1 VATAYKAMSVGE
13 SAADAGAISQSE
25 LDDMVTAIDV
35 GARKPGGMTAKLLY
49 TVALFWS
56 LYQLYI
62 ASPLPFVLNFAILD
76 DTQQRAIH
84 LAFALFLG
92 FLSFPAY
99 MKAPSDRVPY
109 YDWILGIIATL
120 MSLYI
125 IFFYADVSSRSGGLR
140 TDIEIIVAVVGVI
153 GLLEVT
159 RRVLGMAL
167 VVVAVVFLS
176 YAFFGPYMPEMISHR
191 GVSISRFAD
200 HFWMTTEGVFGLPLG
215 VSNSFVFLFVLFGG
229 LLEKAGAGNFFIKLS
244 FSLLGHLRGGPGKA
258 AVVSSALTGLVSGS
272 AIANVVTTGTFTI
285 PLMKRSGFKAEKA
298 AAIEVSSSI
307 NGQLMPPVM
316 GAAAFLMTELVGI
329 SYFEV
334 IKAAFLPAV
343 ISYIGLFYI
352 VHLEAIKGDMPV
364 LEKIRSSTRLQR
376 LLGMAMSAGAIII
389 LSALIYYAVL
399 AMKAVFGD
407 LTLYISMA
415 ALFSVYVGLLWVA
428 SRNPEIEVDDPN
440 AALVSIPDTMPVLL
454 AGLYYLI
461 PVSVLVWALMVE
473 RLSPGLSASWAIVA
487 MVILM
492 LTQRPITA
500 FFRGRGNIA
509 EGCRRGFTDLID
521 GLVGGARNM
530 VGIAIAM
537 GAAGIIVGVVSL
549 TGLGLVMTEVIDA
562 VAGGNVLLMLIAT
575 AIMSIILGMGLPTTA
590 NYIVVASIMAQPLV
604 TLASQNGLI
613 IPVIGVHLFVF
624 YFGLLAGTTPP
635 VAVDAFAGAAIARA
649 DPMKTCLHAFMYN
662 LRTAILPFIFIFNP
676 GLLLIGVDNW
686 WQLLL
691 TVSAAVIAMLTF
703 AAATKSHFLTSNRR
717 WESAALL
724 LVAFTL
730 LRPGYW
736 LDQVADQFVLADP
749 VKIVTFVSRQP
760 DDASI
765 RLLVEGENFSGDWV
779 RKVVLLPLGTKSE
792 DGAMRLYESAGLGVV
807 IEDGQAVVDEMRF
820 NSPAQ
825 KWSIDFG
832 WIIKELQVPVD
843 RVAKEW
849 FYIPAYAILALIV
862 LLQLRR
868 RRFSALSEG
877 LSGAV
882 PSPMAATPVP
892 K

>member
-1 VATAYKAMSVGE
+1 MTIAENETD
-13 SAADAGAISQSE
+13 ADTGISQTE

-35 GARKPGGMTAKLLY
+35 GARKPTGATAKLLY
-49 TVALFWS
+49 AVALTWS

-62 ASPLPFVLNFAILD
+62 ASPLPFILNFAILD

-99 MKAPSDRVPY
+99 MGAPNNRVPF
-109 YDWILGIIATL
+109 YDWVLGAIATL
-120 MSLYI
+120 TSLYI

-140 TDIEIIVAVVGVI
+140 TDVEIIVSVVGVI
-153 GLLEVT
+153 ALLEVT

-167 VVVAVVFLS
+167 VIVAVVFLG
-176 YAFFGPYMPEMISHR
+176 YAFFGPYMPELISHR
-191 GVSISRFAD
+191 GISISRFAD

-285 PLMKRSGFKAEKA
+285 PLMKRSGFTPEKA

-352 VHLEAIKGDMPV
+352 VHLEAMKGDMPV

-376 LLGMAMSAGAIII
+376 IFGMVLSVGAIII
-389 LSALIYYAVL
+389 LSGLIYYGVAI
-399 AMKAVFGD
+399 MKVIFGD
-407 LTLYISMA
+407 YTLYVAMI
-415 ALFSVYVGLLWVA
+415 ALFAVYVGLLWVA
-428 SRNPEIEVDDPN
+428 SRSPELEVDDPN
-440 AALVSIPDTMPVLL
+440 AALVTIPDTMPVLL

-461 PVSVLVWALMVE
+461 PVSVLVWSLMVE

-487 MVILM
+487 MVVLI
-492 LTQRPITA
+492 LTQRPITTY
-500 FFRGRGNIA
+500 FRQRGSIA
-509 EGCRRGFTDLID
+509 QGFRQGFIDLLD

-537 GAAGIIVGVVSL
+537 AAAGIIVGVVSL
-549 TGLGLVMTEVIDA
+549 TGLGLVMTEVIYA
-562 VAGGNVLLMLIAT
+562 VAGENVLLMLVAT
-575 AIMSIILGMGLPTTA
+575 AVMSIILGMGLPTTA
-590 NYIVVASIMAQPLV
+590 NYIVVASVMAQPLV
-604 TLASQNGLI
+604 TLASQNGII

-649 DPMKTCLHAFMYN
+649 DPMRTCIHAFMYN
-662 LRTAILPFIFIFNP
+662 LRTAILPFIFVFNP
-676 GLLLIGVDNW
+676 GLLLIGIESW
-686 WQLLL
+686 WQLFL
-691 TVSAAVIAMLTF
+691 TVAAAVIAMLAF
-703 AAATKSHFLTSNRR
+703 AAGTKAHFMCKCHR
-717 WESAALL
+717 WESVMLV

-730 LRPGYW
+730 LRPGFW
-736 LDQVADQFVLADP
+736 LDQVQEQFSYADP
-749 VKIVTFVSRQP
+749 VKILQFVSQQP
-760 DDASI
+760 DNASI
-765 RLLVEGENFSGDWV
+765 RMRVEGENFSGELV
-779 RKVVLLPLGTKSE
+779 RKVVLLPLGPKTS
-792 DGAMRLYESAGLGVV
+792 DSGAERLYKNAGLGIA
-807 IEDGQAVVDEMRF
+807 IESGKAVVDDMRF

-825 KWSIDFG
+825 KWSMDYG
-832 WIIKELQVPVD
+832 WTITELQVPMS
-843 RVAKEW
+843 RAAKEW
-849 FYIPAYAILALIV
+849 FYIPAFALLALIMI
-862 LLQLRR
+862 LQIRR
-868 RRFSALSEG
+868 RRRL
-877 LSGAV
+877 V
-882 PSPMAATPVP
+882 PVRA
-892 K
+892 

>member
-1 VATAYKAMSVGE
+1 MTTADKALSAGSETEVG
-13 SAADAGAISQSE
+13 AAVDRAQ

-35 GARKPGGMTAKLLY
+35 GARKPTGATARLLY
-49 TVALFWS
+49 IVALSWS

-62 ASPLPFVLNFAILD
+62 ASPLPFILNFGILD

-92 FLSFPAY
+92 FLSFPAFL
-99 MKAPSDRVPY
+99 KAPRDRVPY
-109 YDWILGIIATL
+109 YDWILGAVATL
-120 MSLYI
+120 SSLYI
-125 IFFYADVSSRSGGLR
+125 IIFYADVSGRSGGLR
-140 TDIEIIVAVVGVI
+140 TDLEIIVAVVGVVA
-153 GLLEVT
+153 LLEVT

-167 VVVAVVFLS
+167 VVVSVVFLA

-200 HFWMTTEGVFGLPLG
+200 HFWLTTEGVFGLPLG

-285 PLMKRSGFKAEKA
+285 PLMKRSGFPPSKA

-352 VHLEAIKGDMPV
+352 VHLEAMKGNMKV
-364 LEKIRSSTRLQR
+364 LQKIRSSTRLQR
-376 LLGMAMSAGAIII
+376 LFGMALSAGAIII
-389 LSALIYYAVL
+389 LSGLIYYAVL
-399 AMKAVFGD
+399 GMKLIFGD
-407 LTLYISMA
+407 FTLYVAMA
-415 ALFSVYVGLLWVA
+415 VLFAVYIGLLWVA
-428 SRNPEIEVDDPN
+428 SRNPEIEVDDPD
-440 AALVSIPDTMPVLL
+440 AELVTIPDTMPVLL

-461 PVSVLVWALMVE
+461 PVSVLVWSLMVE

-487 MVILM
+487 MVFLM

-500 FFRGRGNIA
+500 FFRGRGDIA
-509 EGCRRGFTDLID
+509 TGFRQGFVDLVD

-575 AIMSIILGMGLPTTA
+575 AVMSIILGMGLPTTA
-590 NYIVVASIMAQPLV
+590 NYIVVASVMAQPLV
-604 TLASQNGLI
+604 TLASQNGII

-649 DPMKTCLHAFMYN
+649 DPMRTCINAFFYN

-676 GLLLIGVDNW
+676 GLLLIGIDSW
-686 WQLLL
+686 WQLSL
-691 TVSAAVIAMLTF
+691 TVSAAVIAMLAF
-703 AAATKSHFLTSNRR
+703 AAATKAHFLTRCHI
-717 WESAALL
+717 WESVVLL
-724 LVAFTL
+724 LIAFTL
-730 LRPGYW
+730 LRPGFW
-736 LDQVADQFVLADP
+736 LDRFQSQFASADP
-749 VKIVTFVSRQP
+749 ARIVEFAAQQP
-760 DDASI
+760 DGASI
-765 RLLVEGENFSGDWV
+765 RLQVEGENFSGDMV
-779 RKVVLLPLGTKSE
+779 SKVVLLPLGPRT
-792 DGAMRLYESAGLGVV
+792 DHGGAGRLYDSAGLGVA
-807 IEDGQAVVDEMRF
+807 IEDGKTVVDDMRF

-825 KWSIDFG
+825 RWSMDYG
-832 WIIKELQVPVD
+832 WVIKELQVPVE
-843 RVAKEW
+843 RFAKEW
-849 FYIPAYAILALIV
+849 FYVPAYLLLGLIV
-862 LLQLRR
+862 MMQIRRR
-868 RRFSALSEG
+868 RRFGTFDPACER
-877 LSGAV
+877 A
-882 PSPMAATPVP
+882 
-892 K
+892 